1 MTGLLERFL
10 RYAVLDTAS
19 DESSG
24 ASPSTPGQTEF
35 LRLLRDELTSLGM
48 TGVFLG
54 DEGILYARVPGGTG
68 STPLGLIAHVDT
80 SPEAPGAG
88 VKPVL
93 HENWDGSPIRL
104 GGGVVIDP
112 SECADMLRY
121 LGATIVTGDGSTLLG
136 VDDKAGVAIIMEI
149 CGMLASD
156 PSIPHPPLS
165 VAFTS
170 DEEIGRG
177 VDRFDT
183 GRFGAR
189 FAYTIDGGPVGEV
202 ETQTFNAS
210 SADWTFK
217 GRQVHPGSAAGI
229 MVNSLRAACD
239 AVSMLRAEEMPENS
253 TGMQGYDYPMSLS
266 GNASESR
273 LRMILRDFDREGL
286 ERRKMRLGAIAEA
299 VRACH
304 PGVQVSLEIRDQY
317 RNPGEILN
325 RDRRLIEY
333 ALEGTRRAGLEPRE
347 GAIRGGTD
355 GSRLSYMGVP
365 CVNLPTG
372 GEMFHSRAEWVADR
386 GLELSRDCVVRILE
400 VWAERA

>member
-1 MTGLLERFL
+1 MPGLLERFL
-10 RYAVLDTAS
+10 RYAEFDTTS

-24 ASPSTPGQTEF
+24 TSPSTPGQTRF
-35 LRLLRDELTSLGM
+35 LGILRDELISLGM

-54 DEGILYARVPGGTG
+54 EEGVLYASVPGGTG

-88 VKPVL
+88 VKPIL

-104 GGGVVIDP
+104 EGGVVIDP
-112 SECADMLRY
+112 AECADMRRY
-121 LGATIVTGDGSTLLG
+121 LGATIVTSDGRTLLG
-136 VDDKAGVAIIMEI
+136 VDDKAGVAIIMDI
-149 CGMLASD
+149 CSLLASD

-165 VAFTS
+165 VAFTP

-177 VDRFDT
+177 VDHFDI

-229 MVNSLRAACD
+229 LANSLRAACD

-273 LRMILRDFDREGL
+273 LRMILRDFDGDGL
-286 ERRKMRLGAIAEA
+286 ERRKMRLRSIAEA
-299 VRACH
+299 VRARH
-304 PGVQVSLEIRDQY
+304 PGVQVSLDIRDQY

-325 RDRRLIEY
+325 RDRRL
-333 ALEGTRRAGLEPRE
+333 
-347 GAIRGGTD
+347 
-355 GSRLSYMGVP
+355 
-365 CVNLPTG
+365 
-372 GEMFHSRAEWVADR
+372 
-386 GLELSRDCVVRILE
+386 
-400 VWAERA
+400 